1 MTKSRAIAAAV
12 AITGGGIMAVGQKY
26 GYRTIISATHLTTQR
41 TVETVLEKRQD
52 DVRKALSGDVK
63 RAGVAWPAKR
73 MAVVGLKEERR
84 LEVWA
89 KDGKERWRLVRG
101 YPVLAASGTAG
112 PKLREGDRQVPEGL
126 YRLEGLNPNSQFY
139 LSLKVNYPSEE
150 DRTLAR
156 AEGRTRLGGDIFI
169 HGSAVSIGCIAIGDE
184 AVEEVFV
191 MAALA
196 GRPVPIL
203 IAPRD
208 FRLSP
213 PTPSDSA
220 AGPPWLKARYEA
232 LATAMA
238 QFKE

>member
-1 MTKSRAIAAAV
+1 MTKSRAITVAV
-12 AITGGGIMAVGQKY
+12 AITGGGIIGVGQKY
-26 GYRTIISATHLTTQR
+26 GYRTIMSSAHLMNQR
-41 TVETVLEKRQD
+41 TVEAVVGKRQD
-52 DVRKALSGDVK
+52 DVRKTLSGDVR

-73 MAVVGLKEERR
+73 LTIVALKEERR

-89 KDGKERWRLVRG
+89 KDGKASWRLIRIN
-101 YPVLAASGTAG
+101 PVLAASGTAG
-112 PKLREGDRQVPEGL
+112 PKLKEGDRQVPEGL

-156 AEGRTRLGGDIFI
+156 TEGRTRLGGDIFI

-184 AVEEVFV
+184 AIEQVFV

-196 GRPVPIL
+196 DRPIPIL

-208 FRLSP
+208 FRLSA
-213 PTPSDSA
+213 PTA
-220 AGPPWLKARYEA
+220 ADFASGPPWLKARYEA
-232 LATAMA
+232 LTTAMA